1 MHYLTQWRMQL
12 AARLLAERG
21 AKVSAVALDVG
32 YESEAA
38 FSRAFKKL
46 VGAPP
51 GTWRRHA
58 RTPAFAP
65 GPSAPAR

>member
-1 MHYLTQWRMQL
+1 MQYLANWRMQL
-12 AARLLAERG
+12 AANQLLSGTDSIASI
-21 AKVSAVALDVG
+21 ASQVG

-51 GTWRRHA
+51 GQWRDR
-58 RTPAFAP
+58 R
-65 GPSAPAR
+65 SL